1 MPVEILAMEL
11 EASTTQTTAAQAYK
25 DTCVLPL
32 ISLEIWFLA
41 IEMEDSIQDQA
52 SHSQLTL
59 TPLTV
64 AEVVATL
71 K

>member
-1 MPVEILAMEL
+1 MPVEILVMEL
-11 EASTTQTTAAQAYK
+11 EALTTQTTAAQAYK

-32 ISLEIWFLA
+32 ISLEIWFLV
-41 IEMEDSIQDQA
+41 IEMEDSIQDQV